1 MWLGK
6 FISML
11 LASKEAECPSFH
23 FILSSLKKNIL
34 YVWHLIPSIFLWLL
48 FLIYAPFT
56 NHVHYIRFA
65 CFQCVDC
72 RFAYFLADVDVFL
85 KQVVDCRPE
94 GQKRCFLHFRGTL
107 PHPPSSYM
115 YGEWCWFLVTLLWK
129 PFKHRLW
136 VHLLKSWCLGNS
148 SIDPRNVYKSR
159 SMYGE
164 WCWFLVTLL
173 WKPFKQRLWVHLL

>member
-6 FISML
+6 FSSML

-94 GQKRCFLHFRGTL
+94 GQKRCFLNFRGTL
-107 PHPPSSYM
+107 QPPPPHTPKLYDSKKPIICISVQLEFYWSLELVLGLETTRLSY
-115 YGEWCWFLVTLLWK
+115 YNVTTRLVDLVGLCWFK
-129 PFKHRLW
+129 PNLSEKI
-136 VHLLKSWCLGNS
+136 C
-148 SIDPRNVYKSR
+148 
-159 SMYGE
+159 
-164 WCWFLVTLL
+164 
-173 WKPFKQRLWVHLL
+173 